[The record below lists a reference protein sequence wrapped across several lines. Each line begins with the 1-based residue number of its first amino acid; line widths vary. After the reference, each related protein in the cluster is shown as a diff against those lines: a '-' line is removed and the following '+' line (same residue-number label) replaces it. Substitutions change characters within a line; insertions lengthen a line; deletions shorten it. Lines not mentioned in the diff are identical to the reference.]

1 MPKTV
6 SAIGVTRVKLVSDF
20 NQKSD
25 VLPTHLNELA
35 ETKPVS
41 RSLLYNYWFDTCPE
55 TFPSLSSMLGYLGEP
70 LLMIE
75 TTRLLFI

>member
-1 MPKTV
+1 M
-6 SAIGVTRVKLVSDF
+6 SDSF
-20 NQKSD
+20 KKSD
-25 VLPTHLNELA
+25 VILTHLKGLA

-41 RSLLYNYWFDTCPE
+41 RSLLYHYWFDTCPE

-70 LLMIE
+70 LLTIE